1 MAKQCESE
9 ADNSSDKALADAMW
23 KSAKDLKAAAE
34 QYKNAANAYYKDPQ
48 SAEARSGLDASGA
61 ALAAAVCQC
70 LCLLARSAEC
80 SGIEFV
86 PHDQCACFSDSIC
99 IQAGC
104 KH

>member
-9 ADNSSDKALADAMW
+9 ADNFSDKALADAMW

-34 QYKNAANAYYKDPQ
+34 QYKNAANAYYKDPK
-48 SAEARSGLDASGA
+48 SVEARSGLDASGA

-70 LCLLARSAEC
+70 WYLLARFTDC
-80 SGIEFV
+80 SGVEFV
-86 PHDQCACFSDSIC
+86 PHGQFACFSDSIC

-104 KH
+104 RV